1 LTFHL
6 TLPLVTAVIAD
17 GHLDGNGPP
26 IGSLIRPHH
35 GRIVSGMKKRIAA
48 AILWFYAGWFV
59 GAFVAFALALSPALA
74 PIMAVAAAGFMAG
87 DPARIIWSRPRVARQ
102 VPTGALQN
110 PA

>member
-1 LTFHL
+1 
-6 TLPLVTAVIAD
+6 
-17 GHLDGNGPP
+17 
-26 IGSLIRPHH
+26 
-35 GRIVSGMKKRIAA
+35 MKKRITA

-87 DPARIIWSRPRVARQ
+87 DPARIIWNRPSVARR

>member
-1 LTFHL
+1 
-6 TLPLVTAVIAD
+6 
-17 GHLDGNGPP
+17 
-26 IGSLIRPHH
+26 
-35 GRIVSGMKKRIAA
+35 MKKRIAA

>member
-1 LTFHL
+1 
-6 TLPLVTAVIAD
+6 
-17 GHLDGNGPP
+17 
-26 IGSLIRPHH
+26 
-35 GRIVSGMKKRIAA
+35 MKKRIAA

-87 DPARIIWSRPRVARQ
+87 DPARIIWSRPRGARQ